1 MTKALTQSKFY
12 KEEEKTMRSGLGW
25 QSLDPMEAVAAVHS
39 INNKNLL
46 LQIAYEARNPEA
58 RRLALIKIGDKGLM
72 ASFAQTD
79 ISPIVRRRVV
89 RELDDIEL
97 VSRIADNDDDRSVR
111 ESACQRLA
119 QLEARREK
127 DIPHMKS
134 DDPGKDEKDI
144 PHVADERLKSDDPG
158 TGEKDVIKSAE
169 GSNRGKEK
177 SIDDGSNGHEYV
189 DLGLSVKWSAMNIGA
204 AKASDHGDYY
214 AWGEIDSKNDYSWST
229 YKHGT
234 SADDLSKYSYKDDR
248 LALQMRDDAAHMN
261 WWGDWRMPTGAE
273 WEELCDRRNCSW
285 EWTSVDGTPGY
296 RVTSKKV
303 GYAYNSIF
311 LPAGGYFRGCS
322 IEGAGSAG
330 YYWSSARNKP
340 FADRAL
346 CLYFV
351 PNFIGIGNNGFRNGG
366 FSIRPVME

>member
-25 QSLDPMEAVAAVHS
+25 QSLDSMEAVAAVHS

-119 QLEARREK
+119 QLEA
-127 DIPHMKS
+127 
-134 DDPGKDEKDI
+134 
-144 PHVADERLKSDDPG
+144 
-158 TGEKDVIKSAE
+158 IKSAE
-169 GSNRGKEK
+169 GSNQGKEK
-177 SIDDGSNGHEYV
+177 TIDDGSNGHKYV

-204 AKASDHGDYY
+204 TKVSDQGGYY
-214 AWGEIDSKNDYSWST
+214 AWGEIDNKDDYSWST

-303 GYAYNSIF
+303 GYGYNSIF

-366 FSIRPVME
+366 FTIRPVMK

>member
-1 MTKALTQSKFY
+1 
-12 KEEEKTMRSGLGW
+12 MRSGLGW

-111 ESACQRLA
+111 ESARQRLA

-127 DIPHMKS
+127 DTPL
-134 DDPGKDEKDI
+134 
-144 PHVADERLKSDDPG
+144 VADERLKSDDPG
-158 TGEKDVIKSAE
+158 TGEKDVIKSAKS
-169 GSNRGKEK
+169 SNQGEEK
-177 SIDDGSNGHEYV
+177 NIDDGSNGHEYV

-229 YKHGT
+229 
-234 SADDLSKYSYKDDR
+234 
-248 LALQMRDDAAHMN
+248 Q
-261 WWGDWRMPTGAE
+261 W
-273 WEELCDRRNCSW
+273 
-285 EWTSVDGTPGY
+285 
-296 RVTSKKV
+296 
-303 GYAYNSIF
+303 
-311 LPAGGYFRGCS
+311 
-322 IEGAGSAG
+322 
-330 YYWSSARNKP
+330 
-340 FADRAL
+340 
-346 CLYFV
+346 
-351 PNFIGIGNNGFRNGG
+351 
-366 FSIRPVME
+366 

>member
-1 MTKALTQSKFY
+1 
-12 KEEEKTMRSGLGW
+12 MRSGLGW
-25 QSLDPMEAVAAVHS
+25 RSLNPVEAVADVHS
-39 INNKNLL
+39 IENRDLL
-46 LQIAYEARNPEA
+46 LRIAYEARNPEA
-58 RRLALIKIGDKGLM
+58 RRLALIKMGDKRLM
-72 ASFAQTD
+72 ASFAQSD
-79 ISPIVRRRVV
+79 SSPIVRRRMV

-97 VSRIADNDDDRSVR
+97 VRRIAENDDDRSVR
-111 ESACQRLA
+111 ESADQRLT
-119 QLEARREK
+119 QLEELQEK
-127 DIPHMKS
+127 DARKGAES
-134 DDPGKDEKDI
+134 SNQGEEKTT
-144 PHVADERLKSDDPG
+144 A
-158 TGEKDVIKSAE
+158 DVI
-169 GSNRGKEK
+169 
-177 SIDDGSNGHEYV
+177 NGHEYV
-189 DLGLSVKWSAMNIGA
+189 DLGLSVKWAAMNLGA
-204 AKASDHGDYY
+204 TRVSDRGGHY
-214 AWGEIDSKNDYSWST
+214 AWGETGNKADYTWST

-261 WWGDWRMPTGAE
+261 WWGDWRMPTGTE
-273 WEELCDRRNCSW
+273 WEELCDRCNCSW
-285 EWTSVDGTPGY
+285 EWTSVDETPGY

-303 GYAYNSIF
+303 GYGYNSIF